1 MHAIIVGGGIA
12 GPLAALALQKA
23 GIRATVLERR
33 ADPAPAAGSWFT
45 IAPNGL
51 AALREADALD
61 VLRCAAVPTRRNIM
75 VGATGRPLGAIAIG
89 APLEDGTPALSLKR
103 SLAAHL
109 LLAETE
115 RRGIEVRR
123 GAHVIAVDTT
133 ADAASVVLAGGER
146 LTADVVI
153 GADGIRS
160 AVRAAVDPDAPA
172 PRYVGLVNFGGITRG
187 TPLARQLEPEAW
199 HFVFGH
205 RAFFGALPTPEGDV
219 VWFVNV
225 RRPVVDRAER
235 QATDAEPWRARLVEL
250 AQLDDGPLA
259 ALIDAGELE
268 LAADNTHDL
277 PHVPRWH
284 RGRLVLVGDAL
295 HAPSPSS
302 GQGASLAAE
311 DAIVL
316 ARCLRDGPDPASAFA
331 AYETERRARVERI
344 VRDGARSSSS
354 KNPGRV
360 GRVVQEAIMR
370 LVFRHVV
377 TEKSQA
383 ATFDHRVRL
392 QAPDLSRRAGAA

>member
-1 MHAIIVGGGIA
+1 MRAIVVGGGIA
-12 GPLAALALQKA
+12 GPVTALALQRV
-23 GIRATVLERR
+23 GIDALVLERG
-33 ADPAPAAGSWFT
+33 ADTRPEAGSWFT

-51 AALREADALD
+51 AALAEVDALD
-61 VLRCAAVPTRRNIM
+61 AIRPVAVPTRHNVM
-75 VGATGRPLGAIAIG
+75 VGATGRELGVLAIG
-89 APLEDGTPALSLKR
+89 SPLADGTPALSVKR

-109 LLAETE
+109 LAAEAK

-123 GAHVIAVDTT
+123 GAAV
-133 ADAASVVLAGGER
+133 ASVATTGRAATVQLADGEQ
-146 LTADVVI
+146 LTADLVV

-160 AVRAAVDPDAPA
+160 VVRAAVDPGAPA

-187 TPLARQLEPEAW
+187 TSIAERLRPEAW
-199 HFVFGH
+199 HFVFGR
-205 RAFFGALPTPEGDV
+205 RAFFGALPTPAGDV
-219 VWFVNV
+219 VWFANV
-225 RRPVVDRAER
+225 RRPAVGRAER
-235 QATDAEPWRARLVEL
+235 DATDAAQWQARLVEL
-250 AQLDDGPLA
+250 ARLDDGPLA
-259 ALIDAGELE
+259 ELIAAGELE

-302 GQGASLAAE
+302 GQGAALAAE

-316 ARCLRDGPDPASAFA
+316 ARCLRDAGEPGAAFA
-331 AYETERRARVERI
+331 AFEAERRRRVERI

-370 LVFRHVV
+370 LVFRHAV
-377 TEKSQA
+377 TERAQA
-383 ATFDHRVRL
+383 AVFDHRVRL
-392 QAPDLSRRAGAA
+392 GAAGVSRGAGGA